1 MRIYAGGVS
10 LVHNERVKLAAAG
23 LNTAATSCF
32 TVGIATPLAGYL
44 YNVSGFRT
52 LVGVPELVS
61 GLAGFLL
68 AAAALHLAAR
78 YVLGAL
84 RP

>member
-1 MRIYAGGVS
+1 MSII
-10 LVHNERVKLAAAG
+10 HNERLKLAATG

-52 LVGVPELVS
+52 LVSIPEL
-61 GLAGFLL
+61 LIGFLGFL
-68 AAAALHLAAR
+68 FAAAALHSAAR
-78 YVLGAL
+78 YVLGGL